1 MYASLF
7 GISGALHLVAF
18 EQPAKQ
24 VLISNL
30 VAFWLLKDGC
40 SGLVVLPFCSIV
52 LWKEWATAH
61 GTRCTENGEQ

>member
-24 VLISNL
+24 VLISN
-30 VAFWLLKDGC
+30 VSAFLLLEEGC
-40 SGLVVLPFCSIV
+40 SGLTVFPLCSIA
-52 LWKEWATAH
+52 L
-61 GTRCTENGEQ
+61 